1 MKLTAAFAIYI
12 VFGAL
17 VIFSLVKAVMG
28 HPWWLLA
35 SVAVFLFGFI
45 RFGCKVD

>member
-12 VFGAL
+12 LFGAL
-17 VIFSLVKAVMG
+17 VIFGLLKAVMG

-35 SVAVFLFGFI
+35 CVGVYLLGFI
-45 RFGCKVD
+45 RLGCKVD